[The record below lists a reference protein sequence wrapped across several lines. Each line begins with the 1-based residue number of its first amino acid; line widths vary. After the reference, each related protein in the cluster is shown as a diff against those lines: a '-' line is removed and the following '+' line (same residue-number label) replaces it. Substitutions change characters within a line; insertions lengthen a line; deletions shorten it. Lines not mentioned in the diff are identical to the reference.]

1 MAKSAPGDTDKA
13 RNMAV
18 AVDGTH
24 TLEEMEQLLNALAA
38 DLGPELRAM
47 LAWPKSPM
55 CMASSTARRGPEMI
69 CATRSR
75 TLCKRPQNKRCLLL
89 R

>member
-55 CMASSTARRGPEMI
+55 
-69 CATRSR
+69 
-75 TLCKRPQNKRCLLL
+75 
-89 R
+89 